1 MKERPVLF
9 SGEMVRA
16 ILDGR
21 KTQTRRVV
29 KAPKWSKPQHAGVDF
44 PCPYGAVRDRLW
56 VREKHSVYRHPTEP
70 VVFYWADHPDD
81 KALKWKPSIH
91 MPRWASRITLEITD
105 VQVETV
111 QGISEDDA
119 FAEGIRL
126 PVSPD
131 KKPLLMV
138 TGSRPIREWT
148 ARAYFAELWDRI
160 NAKRGYGWDKN
171 PWTWVIKFN
180 RIKP

>member
-1 MKERPVLF
+1 MA
-9 SGEMVRA
+9 G
-16 ILDGR
+16 DG
-21 KTQTRRVV
+21 
-29 KAPKWSKPQHAGVDF
+29 
-44 PCPYGAVRDRLW
+44 LW
-56 VREKHSVYRHPTEP
+56 VRETWAHDAPDLDSCRRGVESDGIPYGPYYKATASDIDIQSVR
-70 VVFYWADHPDD
+70 WR
-81 KALKWKPSIH
+81 PSIH
-91 MPRWASRITLEITD
+91 MPRWASRIDLEITD
-105 VQVETV
+105 VCVERV
-111 QGISEDDA
+111 QDISEDDA

-171 PWTWVIKFN
+171 PWVWVIKFN